1 MTTSSEFDS
10 IKNILET
17 TLHSY
22 NYSETTI
29 NNLLSDDFINGL
41 LELQEQEPEDN
52 NTISLLRN
60 FSQNQS
66 LASLTELDNELRKE
80 LSREG
85 YISNTLRYIDTAW
98 MNVNF
103 EENPTYAKSSIQKD
117 DVDNTKIGISIM
129 AGLLNFLSKTAGT
142 GQKIIASEITVP
154 LEVARRLHKT
164 IQNQYDYIDA
174 GEQSMKNARSG
185 IHDNISTATTTR
197 SPLVVDLD
205 GDGVETTTTE
215 DGTHFDH
222 DNNGFAE
229 KTSWVGKD
237 DGLLVRDINSNG
249 QIDDGTELFGNNSV
263 LSSGEKAANGFEALK
278 DLDSNNDG
286 IFNSSDTAWNQVKV
300 WKDANSNGVVDEGE
314 LLTLEQA
321 NVSGINLDY
330 ENSTTTDE
338 NGNQHNQ
345 TGTFIKTDGTTGSVH
360 DVWFDAD
367 YADTVSKTEVL
378 MLVHTHKEHP
388 YCKYA

>member
-80 LSREG
+80 LSSEG
-85 YISNTLRYIDTAW
+85 YISNVLRYINTAW

-103 EENPTYAKSSIQKD
+103 EENPTYTKSSIQED

-154 LEVARRLHKT
+154 LEAARRLHKT
-164 IQNQYDYIDA
+164 IQNQYDFIDA
-174 GEQSMKNARSG
+174 GEQSMRNARSG

-205 GDGVETTTTE
+205 GNGVETTTAE
-215 DGTHFDH
+215 NGTHFDH

-237 DGLLVRDINSNG
+237 DGLLVRDLNNNG
-249 QIDDGTELFGNNSV
+249 KIDNGTELFGNNTV
-263 LSSGEKAANGFEALK
+263 LSNGQKATNGFEALK

-286 IFNSSDTAWNQVKV
+286 VFNNQ
-300 WKDANSNGVVDEGE
+300 DAA
-314 LLTLEQA
+314 LA
-321 NVSGINLDY
+321 
-330 ENSTTTDE
+330 
-338 NGNQHNQ
+338 
-345 TGTFIKTDGTTGSVH
+345 
-360 DVWFDAD
+360 A
-367 YADTVSKTEVL
+367 
-378 MLVHTHKEHP
+378 
-388 YCKYA
+388 